1 MPEDYR
7 DLAIEF
13 RAFCRT
19 RKLKTPAQ
27 LLQVVLCY
35 CGLDQVLRE
44 TAGNVTL
51 REERLSDTGVHKR
64 LRGCLPWVKALLE
77 RWLRAEAARLIG

>member
-1 MPEDYR
+1 VAREDYW
-7 DLAIEF
+7 DLAIELKAF
-13 RAFCRT
+13 SRA
-19 RKLKTPAQ
+19 RKIKSPAQ

-51 REERLSDTGVHKR
+51 LAERYPPIRQSTS
-64 LRGCLPWVKALLE
+64 A
-77 RWLRAEAARLIG
+77 